1 MASEKPVQDVTDV
14 TETKKEEENVVVVES
29 SKDKNIPDVLDLST
43 EKTDENVP
51 VKEAGLPEP
60 GTSVKSKTA
69 NKIEAGLPE
78 PGTSVKSKTANKIV
92 KKKTGTFSRSPRFL
106 SQSSSFPAR
115 GARDDITRKSIDATT
130 TPKASSKPVVASGSR
145 PKATASPSSG
155 VSTKRNSLVSAPIKK
170 QTVPVKPISKNAAKV
185 PASKLVVDESS
196 KSLKDEMASK
206 NTEDAPSST
215 ALVNVSVTYRVT
227 EKVSKP
233 VKGEVASKEDD
244 DTRSTTTSTS
254 TPRGRRSSV
263 GSASGFSFRLEER
276 AEKRKEFYM
285 KLEEKIQAKEVEKTT
300 LQAKSKESQEEEIKR
315 LRKSLT
321 FKAGPM
327 PSFYKEP
334 PPKVE
339 LKKIPTTRPKSPK
352 LGRRKSSSDATGGE
366 TGAPRVTK
374 PRDSPLSSSSSL
386 KKPITK
392 SQPKTESVKGKER
405 KKEEAEKRRE
415 EHKASSTVAAKPEE
429 KKEEAEEEMVSC
441 VAVAA
446 KPEEIKPESNN
457 IQVKAEIMTS
467 EVAVG
472 SS

>member
-1 MASEKPVQDVTDV
+1 MASEDVSV
-14 TETKKEEENVVVVES
+14 VAESKKEEEKVDVENFR
-29 SKDKNIPDVLDLST
+29 DKNRPETLDLVT
-43 EKTDENVP
+43 EKTDNVNENAPKDEALKP
-51 VKEAGLPEP
+51 VKEAELPES

-69 NKIEAGLPE
+69 KDNR
-78 PGTSVKSKTANKIV
+78 TVKRKS
-92 KKKTGTFSRSPRFL
+92 GTFSRSPRFL
-106 SQSSSFPAR
+106 SQSSSFPTR
-115 GARDDITRKSIDATT
+115 GAQTQSKSIDAT
-130 TPKASSKPVVASGSR
+130 PKASPKPVVASGSKPR
-145 PKATASPSSG
+145 ATPSPSSG
-155 VSTKRNSLVSAPIKK
+155 VSTKRTSLVSAPLKK
-170 QTVPVKPISKNAAKV
+170 QTMPVKPISKDAASV
-185 PASKLVVDESS
+185 PTSNRLVDEGS
-196 KSLKDEMASK
+196 KSIKDEMAGK
-206 NTEDAPSST
+206 DNEDAPST
-215 ALVNVSVTYRVT
+215 NVVVAD
-227 EKVSKP
+227 KVAKP
-233 VKGEVASKEDD
+233 MKGEMASKEDE

-285 KLEEKIQAKEVEKTT
+285 KLEEKIHAKEVEKTT

-366 TGAPRVTK
+366 AGPRVTK
-374 PRDSPLSSSSSL
+374 PKDSSLSTL

-392 SQPKTESVKGKER
+392 SQPKLETQEKSGKAKEKKR
-405 KKEEAEKRRE
+405 EGKKEEAEKRGE
-415 EHKASSTVAAKPEE
+415 EQKASSVTASKPEE
-429 KKEEAEEEMVSC
+429 KKEEAEKRGEEEKASSM
-441 VAVAA
+441 AA
-446 KPEEIKPESNN
+446 KSEDKKPNSSN
-457 IQVKAEIMTS
+457 IQVKAEIMAS

-472 SS
+472 G

>member
-51 VKEAGLPEP
+51 VK
-60 GTSVKSKTA
+60 
-69 NKIEAGLPE
+69 EAGLPE

-145 PKATASPSSG
+145 PKATASPISG

-170 QTVPVKPISKNAAKV
+170 QTVPVKPVSKTAAKV
-185 PASKLVVDESS
+185 PASKLVVDEGS
-196 KSLKDEMASK
+196 KSIKDEMASK
-206 NTEDAPSST
+206 NTEDAPST
-215 ALVNVSVTYRVT
+215 AVVA

-321 FKAGPM
+321 FKAGSM